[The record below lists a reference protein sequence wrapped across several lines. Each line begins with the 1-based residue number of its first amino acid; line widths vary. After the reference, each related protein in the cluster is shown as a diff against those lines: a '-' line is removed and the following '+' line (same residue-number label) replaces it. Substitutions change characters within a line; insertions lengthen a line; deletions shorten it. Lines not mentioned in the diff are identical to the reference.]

1 MQEDYWKS
9 VVYFCKCP
17 GVFLR
22 SFVSALFLSFF
33 SAQSICK
40 STEQMSCSLLV
51 FFHLF
56 LVSVLFSALSILNL
70 RLRDTERGVWFPST
84 STCSS
89 SCTVDLP
96 GLKTTQYEA
105 SDTGKHCKS
114 REIHNLCGRVLTE
127 AATTRFF
134 SSEI

>member
-1 MQEDYWKS
+1 MKITTEHLLIS
-9 VVYFCKCP
+9 ALLELHVP
-17 GVFLR
+17 GVLEY
-22 SFVSALFLSFF
+22 S
-33 SAQSICK
+33 
-40 STEQMSCSLLV
+40 
-51 FFHLF
+51 
-56 LVSVLFSALSILNL
+56 L
-70 RLRDTERGVWFPST
+70 RLRDTKRGCGFPST

-96 GLKTTQYEA
+96 ELKMTQYEA

-114 REIHNLCGRVLTE
+114 REIHNLRGRVLTE